1 MLNYL
6 RQHKW
11 YREIFS
17 NNLYYKING
26 TWIKDSGFKIGDRIE
41 NVDGPWRSLYFCD
54 CGNELSHSDSYI
66 NNDDESFGFQYEMY
80 LLMGGSSFG
89 DERFVE
95 SYYGRSI
102 RCVKD

>member
-1 MLNYL
+1 LSYNLGFNY
-6 RQHKW
+6 
-11 YREIFS
+11 FGT
-17 NNLYYKING
+17 NG
-26 TWIKDSGFKIGDRIE
+26 LWWD
-41 NVDGPWRSLYFCD
+41 
-54 CGNELSHSDSYI
+54 SDSYI